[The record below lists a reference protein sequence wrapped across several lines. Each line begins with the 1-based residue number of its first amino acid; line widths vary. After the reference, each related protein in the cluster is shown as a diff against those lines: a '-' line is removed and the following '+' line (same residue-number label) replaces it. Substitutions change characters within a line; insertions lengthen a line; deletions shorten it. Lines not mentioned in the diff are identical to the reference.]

1 MNEQQNEITEPAPA
15 PTAPEAFAPMTTE
28 DMIALAR
35 SYVESGTGKGIKKN
49 DLVRFMQ
56 TLVAAANAE
65 GTGAP
70 APDAQPATAAPD
82 RHCADDCTCRAVR
95 GEPFVRSD
103 APVED
108 APAPSARAG
117 ELPET
122 PPGNHSYVCSAV
134 VPNDDGTSLHIAK
147 RANRDYTRNEAIALG
162 LDILRK
168 VRAIS

>member
-1 MNEQQNEITEPAPA
+1 MNEQQNESNEPAPA
-15 PTAPEAFAPMTTE
+15 APEVFAPMSTE

-70 APDAQPATAAPD
+70 APDAQPAASAPD
-82 RHCADDCTCRAVR
+82 RHCADDCTCRAVH

-103 APVED
+103 APVDD
-108 APAPSARAG
+108 APAPLARAG
-117 ELPET
+117 ELPGQ
-122 PPGNHSYVCSAV
+122 PPGDHSYICSAL
-134 VPNDDGTSLHIAK
+134 VPNEDGSALHIAK
-147 RANRDYTRNEAIALG
+147 RANRDYTRSEAIALG
-162 LDILRK
+162 LDVLRK